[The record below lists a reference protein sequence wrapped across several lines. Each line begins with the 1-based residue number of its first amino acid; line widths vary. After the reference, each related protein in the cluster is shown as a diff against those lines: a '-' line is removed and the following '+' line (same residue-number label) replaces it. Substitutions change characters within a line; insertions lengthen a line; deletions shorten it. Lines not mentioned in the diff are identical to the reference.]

1 MDLGEGNRERGMET
15 AREGK
20 ETEVEGKEGAGKGE
34 ERGKRK
40 LVGGGEFASLALGD
54 RHPCINTR

>member
-40 LVGGGEFASLALGD
+40 LVGGGSL
-54 RHPCINTR
+54 RHWL